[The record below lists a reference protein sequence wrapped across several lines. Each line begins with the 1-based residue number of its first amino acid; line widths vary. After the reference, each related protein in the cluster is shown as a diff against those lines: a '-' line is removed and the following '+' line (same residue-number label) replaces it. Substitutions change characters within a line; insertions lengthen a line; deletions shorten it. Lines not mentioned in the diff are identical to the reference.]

1 MKGAIHNQGLIGG
14 IGLKVLK
21 PDPLHSAVADRE
33 SKLILEKLVVTRIQE
48 ALQQAG
54 ISYGVKDEAVQQAVD
69 DFVASL
75 SAGSDAVIT
84 RKIADGE
91 APEAGSAGHIEYPLN
106 YKGHPFENW
115 LRSRPIAPANNVL
128 SSMRKMCWRYCSRRK
143 NPSRASPLRG
153 RR

>member
-1 MKGAIHNQGLIGG
+1 MSEHIAESEEKVGTEGLETSLGADAFIDSLASAFVVKGAIHNQGLIGG

-106 YKGHPFENW
+106 YK
-115 LRSRPIAPANNVL
+115 
-128 SSMRKMCWRYCSRRK
+128 
-143 NPSRASPLRG
+143 
-153 RR
+153 